1 VRRIVLQISNA
12 ITPDV
17 RVTLEAAKAL
27 SVIRSVDLDPGR
39 VESILKIALSNA
51 LNVRP
56 SVSHAAA
63 RSLASCM
70 GPGMTF
76 CLRLCRIVL
85 SLPVLH
91 GQGDGPSDLGV
102 GGG

>member
-1 VRRIVLQISNA
+1 MRRIVLQISNA

-17 RVTLEAAKAL
+17 KVTLEAAKAL

-56 SVSHAAA
+56 SVSQAAA
-63 RSLASCM
+63 RSLA
-70 GPGMTF
+70 G
-76 CLRLCRIVL
+76 LRHDMLFTLVSHCFVL
-85 SLPVLH
+85 ASTAWTR
-91 GQGDGPSDLGV
+91 
-102 GGG
+102 